1 MTHPSREYEDRLRR
15 ALRAA
20 ADSVEPS
27 PDGLGR
33 IRARL
38 TPPRPV
44 VAAWMVTETE
54 PSMLRL
60 RSLLTSLRLRIGRP
74 RGQFRPAPAGGA
86 RHKLRTQQSWLR
98 PVAALAAFVVI
109 VGSGA
114 FAISKLMQTST
125 AAAEQ
130 FSFGRR
136 HGASVQAALTAAAA
150 GSAVAATR
158 CLSPVSSR
166 AATRTAPRGVSWPR
180 RYFPRAGTRRRNPP
194 ARRRRRR
201 RRPPA
206 RARRRRRPPARARQR
221 RRRRPPPRRLRQPPR
236 IRRPPRRPPRR
247 RARAPHP
254 ACRHRR
260 PRRPSRVIPRPR
272 RPARIS
278 RPASPRHKRAS

>member
-44 VAAWMVTETE
+44 VAAWMVAETE

-74 RGQFRPAPAGGA
+74 RGQFRPASAGAGAA

-98 PVAALAAFVVI
+98 PVAAMAAFVVI

-114 FAISKLMQTST
+114 FAIGKLMQTST
-125 AAAEQ
+125 SSLSNSATGGSSTAHGSGA
-130 FSFGRR
+130 SHGGAGVSGTGSALPYWPGNNS
-136 HGASVQAALTAAAA
+136 HGAPGGL
-150 GSAVAATR
+150 
-158 CLSPVSSR
+158 L
-166 AATRTAPRGVSWPR
+166 APP
-180 RYFPRAGTRRRNPP
+180 
-194 ARRRRRR
+194 
-201 RRPPA
+201 
-206 RARRRRRPPARARQR
+206 
-221 RRRRPPPRRLRQPPR
+221 LL
-236 IRRPPRRPPRR
+236 
-247 RARAPHP
+247 
-254 ACRHRR
+254 
-260 PRRPSRVIPRPR
+260 
-272 RPARIS
+272 
-278 RPASPRHKRAS
+278 PASSKHSVPTASCSPTPTPTPSPSTSPTPTPTSSTSPTATPTPTPTATPTATDTPTPTPTPTTTSPSPTSSATPSTSTTPKPSDTQSSSPGPNKKAC

>member
-60 RSLLTSLRLRIGRP
+60 RSLLNSLRLRIGRP
-74 RGQFRPAPAGGA
+74 RGQFRPAPAGTGAA

-98 PVAALAAFVVI
+98 PVAAMAAFVVI
-109 VGSGA
+109 LGSGA
-114 FAISKLMQTST
+114 FAISKLMQTSAT
-125 AAAEQ
+125 VGR

-136 HGASVQAALTAAAA
+136 AGQVQAALRRRRRRGQRRRQRAVSRQWLA
-150 GSAVAATR
+150 GQQLAR
-158 CLSPVSSR
+158 PF
-166 AATRTAPRGVSWPR
+166 GVSWPR
-180 RYFPRAGTRRRNPP
+180 R
-194 ARRRRRR
+194 
-201 RRPPA
+201 
-206 RARRRRRPPARARQR
+206 
-221 RRRRPPPRRLRQPPR
+221 
-236 IRRPPRRPPRR
+236 
-247 RARAPHP
+247 
-254 ACRHRR
+254 
-260 PRRPSRVIPRPR
+260 
-272 RPARIS
+272 
-278 RPASPRHKRAS
+278 